1 MWGETLHDMVAPIA
15 IYKFTPQ
22 EFDNESFSLRFSLKT
37 LTDRRQLLV
46 NPLKFLM
53 LLPIFT
59 NFPSQVPLLQLLEEE
74 QLTWSAAEAFS
85 GCIALGW

>member
-53 LLPIFT
+53 LLPSFT
-59 NFPSQVPLLQLLEEE
+59 NFSLSGAFVAAVGGGAAYLER
-74 QLTWSAAEAFS
+74 
-85 GCIALGW
+85 C